1 MIAGFLLTFD
11 FFGVIIMRYQGY
23 YIDQQ
28 ANGKWCVVDDR
39 SGIQF
44 VIENQETKQDC
55 IDYIDAFII

>member
-1 MIAGFLLTFD
+1 
-11 FFGVIIMRYQGY
+11 MRYQGY

-28 ANGKWCVVDDR
+28 PNGRWCVVVDTG
-39 SGIQF
+39 SCFEF

>member
-1 MIAGFLLTFD
+1 
-11 FFGVIIMRYQGY
+11 MRYQGY

-28 ANGKWCVVDDR
+28 ANGRWCVVDDR
-39 SGIQF
+39 SGIEF